1 MAKIFGLLIVRPFG
15 MLLMWI
21 YNLVG
26 SYGVA
31 IILFALICKLILLPL
46 SIHSKKSM
54 RKMSA
59 LSQKQMALQKKYA
72 NNRVKLNE
80 EIQKLYEKEGVSP
93 MSGCL
98 PSFLPLPIMMGLYY
112 AIEKPITFM
121 MGITD
126 KDFVTEG
133 FPDSVQLLIDYV
145 NNSGIADLTQYQD
158 YYVQIPLM
166 ETLNKMADAAGQFPE
181 AITKLSTEIAEHLV
195 PLNFNFLGFNLAQ
208 TPNIKDFSIL
218 WLLPI
223 LSGLTALLSSV
234 VMQKLQEKT
243 NPTAAQMQGSM
254 KTMLYIMPLM
264 SVYLGFILPAALA
277 VYWIT
282 NNILT
287 MVQEVFLTWYM
298 NKYHPIEVEDP
309 KKKKK
314 KPKPKKEG
322 A

>member
-1 MAKIFGLLIVRPFG
+1 
-15 MLLMWI
+15 
-21 YNLVG
+21 
-26 SYGVA
+26 
-31 IILFALICKLILLPL
+31 
-46 SIHSKKSM
+46 
-54 RKMSA
+54 
-59 LSQKQMALQKKYA
+59 
-72 NNRVKLNE
+72 
-80 EIQKLYEKEGVSP
+80 

-133 FPDSVQLLIDYV
+133 FPDSVQLLINYV
-145 NNSGIADLTQYQD
+145 NDSGIADLTKYQD

-166 ETLNKMADAAGQFPE
+166 ETLNKLADAAGQFPE
-181 AITKLSTEIAEHLV
+181 AITNLSAEIAERLV

-208 TPNIKDFSIL
+208 TPNIKEFSIL

-223 LSGLTALLSSV
+223 LSGLTALLSSF

-287 MVQEVFLTWYM
+287 MIQEIFLTWYM
-298 NKYHPIEVEDP
+298 NKYHPIETEDP
-309 KKKKK
+309 KNKKK
-314 KPKPKKEG
+314 KPKPNKEG